1 MLNLENTSALFVT
14 LAVLVFI
21 ITLIFV
27 IWQPRGLNIGIT
39 AVVGALVALGIGIV
53 TLDDVSTVWGIVWNA
68 TFTFVALIIIS
79 LILDK
84 IGFFEWAALHIA
96 NIARGNGLLL
106 FTSIIL
112 LGAAISALFANDGAA
127 LILTPIVIAMV
138 RNLNFKEAM
147 VLPFIMACGFIADAA
162 SLPLIVSNLV
172 NIVSA
177 DFFNIGFIEYAVHMI
192 VPNLFSIIASLV
204 VLYLYFRKDLPDNYL
219 LSHLKAPNKAI
230 KDKFMFKISWIAL
243 FLLLIGYFVSEPLNI
258 PVSFITALIAIVLL
272 VLSRRSEAV
281 LIKQVL
287 KGAPWDIVAFSLGM
301 YVVVFGLQNAGLTS
315 YLGQLI
321 ASFSQ
326 HGLLASTM
334 GMGFLSAFLSSMM
347 NNMPTVMVNALS
359 IMESS
364 TSGLIETSLIYA
376 NVIGADLGPKITPIG
391 SLATLLWLHVL
402 KQYGVHISWGYYFKV
417 GIIITLPVLFITLF
431 ALWIWLLI
439 IY

>member
-281 LIKQVL
+281 PIKQVL

>member
-1 MLNLENTSALFVT
+1 M
-14 LAVLVFI
+14 
-21 ITLIFV
+21 
-27 IWQPRGLNIGIT
+27 
-39 AVVGALVALGIGIV
+39 
-53 TLDDVSTVWGIVWNA
+53 STVWGIVWNA

>member
-177 DFFNIGFIEYAVHMI
+177 DFFDIGFIEYAVHMI